1 MATLPPGAGV
11 LPDPAHAHRRPSAL
25 RLTVGLLT
33 TVALAGCAGDSP
45 HAGGTED
52 APAVA
57 GSRPW
62 ATSESWWEVTLEAV
76 TEPDL
81 YLTSVYDVDAD
92 SRGRVFLVDWP
103 AGGITVLTPDL
114 AYLQT
119 VGREGE
125 GPGEFIAKEVQILPG
140 DTLLAYDSALGRMTL
155 FDPDNLEVVATRPP
169 PNRERDVADHL
180 WKIPEPGRYF
190 ALDRAPY
197 TAGEGEAADQGRTQ
211 VILAF
216 DESDETIADT
226 LAIIADSE
234 RLVMRGEG
242 YLSVGEH
249 PFGRESFVRALG
261 GNRIAHAN
269 SGALN
274 VTVLDFEG
282 ATAHAF
288 SYPTTPIPV
297 TAGELRTASED
308 MTEPMA
314 DMLRSGAPY
323 TWPAL
328 TGLVTDDEERI
339 WAGIRAPEETAMW
352 EWAVFAPDGT
362 HMGSILLPAE
372 HLLQHVRDGRLYV
385 LSHDQMDVPSIQA
398 YRLEASET

>member
-1 MATLPPGAGV
+1 MT
-11 LPDPAHAHRRPSAL
+11 
-25 RLTVGLLT
+25 
-33 TVALAGCAGDSP
+33 
-45 HAGGTED
+45 
-52 APAVA
+52 

-76 TEPDL
+76 SAPDL

-140 DTLLAYDSALGRMTL
+140 DTLLVYDSALGRMTL

-169 PNRERDVADHL
+169 PNRERDVVYHL

-197 TAGEGEAADQGRTQ
+197 TAGEGEAADQGRMQ

-216 DESDETIADT
+216 DESAETIADT

-234 RLVMRGEG
+234 RLVMRREG
-242 YLSVGEH
+242 YLSVESIHSAVSRSSRPSAGTGSRMPTRERSTSRFSISGE
-249 PFGRESFVRALG
+249 PRL
-261 GNRIAHAN
+261 
-269 SGALN
+269 
-274 VTVLDFEG
+274 
-282 ATAHAF
+282 
-288 SYPTTPIPV
+288 TPSPIRQP
-297 TAGELRTASED
+297 
-308 MTEPMA
+308 
-314 DMLRSGAPY
+314 RSP
-323 TWPAL
+323 
-328 TGLVTDDEERI
+328 
-339 WAGIRAPEETAMW
+339 
-352 EWAVFAPDGT
+352 
-362 HMGSILLPAE
+362 
-372 HLLQHVRDGRLYV
+372 
-385 LSHDQMDVPSIQA
+385 
-398 YRLEASET
+398 